1 MQSIAGLFNTGVGA
15 DGQAL
20 AAGTAD
26 PHYELIA
33 QPAGSTVTNAVNGGA
48 GGWLANDGDSA
59 WIGASTGTLL
69 TGLYQYQTSFTL
81 QAGADPR
88 LVLINMDIST
98 DDYLRDILVN
108 GVSIGITAGSYNTL
122 TMFNSMVRRASRT
135 ALTPS
140 PSSHNRN
147 SGASASAATGLRID
161 NLTSS
166 VVVVGSDP
174 VNHQADH
181 ATVYVEG
188 TPVSI

>member
-48 GGWLANDGDSA
+48 GGWVANDGDSA

-108 GVSIGITAGSYNTL
+108 GVSIGIIADHTHLEHVQLDGSAGFKDGVDTI
-122 TMFNSMVRRASRT
+122 TFVVD
-135 ALTPS
+135 
-140 PSSHNRN
+140 NRN
-147 SGASASAATGLRID
+147 SGASASAAHRAA
-161 NLTSS
+161 
-166 VVVVGSDP
+166 
-174 VNHQADH
+174 H
-181 ATVYVEG
+181 
-188 TPVSI
+188 